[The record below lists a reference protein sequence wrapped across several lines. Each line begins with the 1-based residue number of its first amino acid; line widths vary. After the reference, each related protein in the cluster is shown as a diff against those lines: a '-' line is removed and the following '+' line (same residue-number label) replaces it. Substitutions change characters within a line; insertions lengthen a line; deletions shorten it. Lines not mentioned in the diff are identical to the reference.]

1 MDLTPY
7 LDNLKGSELDEVLL
21 SVAASG
27 KMALWDITPTGAR
40 PCAPGNSPT
49 VRSPNNWW

>member
-7 LDNLKGSELDEVLL
+7 LDNLKGSNLDEVLL
-21 SVAASG
+21 SVAVSG
-27 KMALWDITPTGAR
+27 KVALWDITPTGAR
-40 PCAPGNSPT
+40 PCAPDKSPT